1 MESPAWPSALGQA
14 AEIGWEIDAIR
25 RQIQQLTELLAELR
39 RRQRAWET
47 GGRGEQAVI
56 RVLVGMDAA
65 WHVLA
70 DRRWPG
76 TRRANIDV
84 ILVGP
89 GGVFVI
95 DVKTWRAG
103 ARVEHGRLWRGDADA
118 QDDVTKL
125 LDQASAV
132 EDVLAGAGLA
142 PTEVVP
148 LLVLA
153 GRRNVRAHLDRV
165 VLLGEKDLIR
175 ELVRW
180 GVRLPPELVERLI
193 GTLDRECPPMPAG
206 GGSGP
211 PHSPAR
217 DGSGPPGSPAGE
229 ALISRDDLWR
239 ALQDAAERE
248 PIESWMTWLH
258 PRQARLVNREF
269 SGPARIR
276 GGAGTGKTVLA
287 LHRANYLAS
296 RGRRVLF
303 TSFVKTVPTVNQ
315 ALFARLAPARPGSVA
330 FMTVHRLASRW
341 LRTERVPGRVDDRE
355 ARACFDAAWESA
367 GRGSSLP
374 GLGRPR
380 NYWRDE
386 VSVVIKGRGLAD
398 FDEYAR
404 LARVGRRAPLNAA
417 ARADVWQLYED
428 YQDRLIRRGIVDRAD
443 MLRIARDLA
452 RDRTG
457 AGADTGFDAVIVDEV
472 QDLTCVGLQFLH
484 ALVGDRPDGLLMVG
498 DGQQSV
504 YPGGFTLSEAGI
516 LVVGRSVVLTRNYRN
531 GEQILRRAL
540 TVVASDQF
548 DDLDTDSVPGRR
560 DLEADRPGGTVVDFR
575 GPAAAQGMAMRER
588 IRQLHEPEGVRYGDM
603 AVLAPTNTD
612 AARWRVVLTGGDI
625 PVIALEEYTGT
636 RRDQVK
642 VGTFHRAKGLEF
654 AHVFI
659 PDRDR
664 YPRGR
669 FGHESDDAYRERAE
683 LERRILFVAMT
694 RARDGL
700 WLGTATRSATAG
712 QSVAGAA
719 GLGDGALEGGGD
731 GGAFA
736 AEA

>member
-1 MESPAWPSALGQA
+1 
-14 AEIGWEIDAIR
+14 
-25 RQIQQLTELLAELR
+25 
-39 RRQRAWET
+39 
-47 GGRGEQAVI
+47 V
-56 RVLVGMDAA
+56 
-65 WHVLA
+65 
-70 DRRWPG
+70 
-76 TRRANIDV
+76 
-84 ILVGP
+84 
-89 GGVFVI
+89 
-95 DVKTWRAG
+95 
-103 ARVEHGRLWRGDADA
+103 RVEHGRLWRGDADA
-118 QDDVTKL
+118 HGDVTKL
-125 LDQASAV
+125 LDQAGAV

-148 LLVLA
+148 LMVLA

-193 GTLDRECPPMPAG
+193 GALDRECPPMPAG
-206 GGSGP
+206 DEPGP
-211 PHSPAR
+211 RSSPSSAASSASAVSASAAE
-217 DGSGPPGSPAGE
+217 D
-229 ALISRDDLWR
+229 ALMSRDDLWR
-239 ALQDAAERE
+239 ALQDGAERE

-303 TSFVKTVPTVNQ
+303 TSFVKTVPAVNQ

-341 LRTERVPGRVDDRE
+341 IRTERIPGRVDDLE
-355 ARACFDAAWESA
+355 AKACFEAAWESV
-367 GRGSSLP
+367 GQGSSLP
-374 GLGRPR
+374 RLGRPR

-386 VSVVIKGRGLAD
+386 VGVVIKGRGLVN
-398 FDEYAR
+398 FDEYSR
-404 LARVGRRAPLNAA
+404 LARVGRRAPLNPA
-417 ARADVWQLYED
+417 ARADVWRLYED
-428 YQDRLIRRGIVDRAD
+428 YQDRLAQRGIVDRAD

-452 RDRTG
+452 RDRSATG
-457 AGADTGFDAVIVDEV
+457 GDTGFDAVIVDEV

-484 ALVGDRPDGLLMVG
+484 ALVGDGPDGLLMVG

-516 LVVGRSVVLTRNYRN
+516 PVIGRSVVLNRNYRN
-531 GEQILRRAL
+531 GERILRYAL
-540 TVVASDQF
+540 GVVAGDQF
-548 DDLDTDSVPGRR
+548 DDLDTDPVRGLR
-560 DLEADRPGGTVVDFR
+560 DLEAARPGGTVVEFR
-575 GPAAAQGMAMRER
+575 GPAGAQGAAMRDR
-588 IRQLHEPEGVRYGDM
+588 IRKLHDQKGVRFGDM
-603 AVLAPTNTD
+603 AVLAPTNTA
-612 AARWRVVLTGGDI
+612 AARWRDVLTGGEI
-625 PVIALEEYTGT
+625 PVIALEEYTGS

-654 AHVFI
+654 AQVFI

-664 YPRGR
+664 CPRGR
-669 FGHESDDAYRERAE
+669 FGHESDDAYREQAE

-700 WLGTATRSATAG
+700 WLGLGPAARPPGSPGRRDIHQNRSFRG
-712 QSVAGAA
+712 QIPPG
-719 GLGDGALEGGGD
+719 
-731 GGAFA
+731 
-736 AEA
+736 

>member
-14 AEIGWEIDAIR
+14 AEIGSEIDAVR
-25 RQIQQLTELLAELR
+25 RQVRQLTELLGELR

-47 GGRGEQAVI
+47 GGRGEQAVV

-95 DVKTWRAG
+95 DVKTWRAEV
-103 ARVEHGRLWRGDADA
+103 RVEHGRLWRGQADA
-118 QDDVTKL
+118 QDAATKL
-125 LDQASAV
+125 LDQTRAV
-132 EDVLAGAGLA
+132 EEVLAGTGLA

-153 GRRNVRAHLDRV
+153 GRRNAPAQLDRV
-165 VLLGEKDLIR
+165 HILDEEGLIR

-180 GVRLPPELVERLI
+180 GVRLPPALVDRLI
-193 GTLDRECPPMPAG
+193 AILDRECPPMP
-206 GGSGP
+206 GSERPGP
-211 PHSPAR
+211 PPAP
-217 DGSGPPGSPAGE
+217 DTD
-229 ALISRDDLWR
+229 ALLSRDELWQ
-239 ALQDAAERE
+239 ALQDAAECE

-258 PRQARLVNREF
+258 PLQAQQVSREF

-303 TSFVKTVPTVNQ
+303 TSYVKTVPAVHE
-315 ALFARLAPARPGSVA
+315 ALFARLAPARRDAVK
-330 FMTVHRLASRW
+330 FMTVHALAAHW
-341 LRTERVPGRVDDRE
+341 LRDHRVKGRVDDQ
-355 ARACFDAAWESA
+355 AAKVCFDEAWEST
-367 GRGSSLP
+367 GFRSTLS
-374 GLGRPR
+374 GLGQAKR
-380 NYWRDE
+380 YWHNE
-386 VSVVIKGRGLAD
+386 ISTVIKGRGLAD

-404 LARVGRRAPLNAA
+404 LARVGRRAPLSPS
-417 ARADVWQLYED
+417 ARADVWELYED
-428 YQDRLIRRGIVDRAD
+428 YSERLTSRRILDWD
-443 MLRIARDLA
+443 DTLRIARDLA
-452 RDRTG
+452 RDRLSS
-457 AGADTGFDAVIVDEV
+457 GADTGFDAVIVDEV

-516 LVVGRSVVLTRNYRN
+516 SVVGRSTVLTRNYRN
-531 GEQILRRAL
+531 RESILRYAL
-540 TVVASDQF
+540 IVVAGDQF
-548 DDLDTDSVPGRR
+548 DDLDVDVVRDRR
-560 DLEADRPGGTVVDFR
+560 DLKAARPGGTVVEFAGALASR
-575 GPAAAQGMAMRER
+575 GAAMCEY
-588 IRQLHEPEGVRYGDM
+588 IRNLRDQDGVRYGDM
-603 AVLAPTNTD
+603 AVLAPANATVN
-612 AARWRVVLTGGDI
+612 RWREVLKGGGI
-625 PVIALEEYTGT
+625 PAIPLEDYVGVPG
-636 RRDQVK
+636 DQVK

-654 AHVFI
+654 AHVLI
-659 PDRDR
+659 PDRER
-664 YPRGR
+664 YPRPR
-669 FGHESDDAYRERAE
+669 SPRESADAYRERTE

-700 WLGTATRSATAG
+700 WLALSQA
-712 QSVAGAA
+712 
-719 GLGDGALEGGGD
+719 DG
-731 GGAFA
+731 
-736 AEA
+736 